1 MRPRS
6 ISPPLALRLL
16 TSTPNSQSGLTLIEC
31 LVAIIIVAITILA
44 ITPPI
49 LLATG
54 MRVQSRRAEQA
65 NHIAQAEIDRVRT
78 LMERGI
84 TDVNLLPA
92 SAGAVSPQPLSTV
105 AVANSSIANSPL
117 MSPSGCGLNSA
128 PNSTARY
135 PFPPPQFVPNQ
146 APTLAVAPLPVNTLV
161 LVDVDGDCQPD
172 YVMQV
177 FRNNGQTVSGAS
189 TTTTLP
195 STFDMGVR
203 VYSYFPGETL
213 PPLDVNRA
221 SLVAATNAR
230 DRQVAGKRQPLAV
243 LYTTISV
250 NTQSSALGRFCQQ
263 KQQDQGSSTQCS
275 Y

>member
-1 MRPRS
+1 
-6 ISPPLALRLL
+6 
-16 TSTPNSQSGLTLIEC
+16 
-31 LVAIIIVAITILA
+31 VAIIIVALTILA

-54 MRVQSRRAEQA
+54 TRVQSRRAEQA

-105 AVANSSIANSPL
+105 AVANSTISNSPL
-117 MSPSGCGLNSA
+117 MTASGCGLNNA

-135 PFPPPQFVPNQ
+135 PYPPPPFTTP
-146 APTLAVAPLPVNTLV
+146 PTVATTPLPVNTLV

-203 VYSYFPGETL
+203 VYSYFPGEAL
-213 PPLDVNRA
+213 PPLDTNRA
-221 SLVAATNAR
+221 SLVAGTNAR

-263 KQQDQGSSTQCS
+263 KQQDRGSNTQCS
-275 Y
+275 F